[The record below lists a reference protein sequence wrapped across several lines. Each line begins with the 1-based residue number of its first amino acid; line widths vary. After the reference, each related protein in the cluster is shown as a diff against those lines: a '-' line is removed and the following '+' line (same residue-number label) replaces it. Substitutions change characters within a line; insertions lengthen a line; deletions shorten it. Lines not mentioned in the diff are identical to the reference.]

1 MLKVKNPVFPLAS
14 SCNRI
19 ALLTGIVA
27 GTVPNAEIEAAVLK
41 DTEKRKRNKPV
52 VAEGIRFDSVTDAAR
67 HMVAQSRMRLSKD
80 DYFDLVQRKMKK
92 ISRMCTQDCW
102 EGYYWAE

>member
-1 MLKVKNPVFPLAS
+1 MLKVENTVFPLAS
-14 SCNRI
+14 SSNRV

-27 GTVPNAEIEAAVLK
+27 GTVGKAEITEAVLK
-41 DTEKRKRNKPV
+41 DTLRRKHKKPV
-52 VAEGIRFDSVTDAAR
+52 VAEGMYFDSVTDAAR
-67 HMVAQSRMRLSKD
+67 FLVSRCVRSTNNNV
-80 DYFDLVQRKMKK
+80 YFDLVQSKMKS

>member
-1 MLKVKNPVFPLAS
+1 MKVTNTVFPLAT

-19 ALLTGIVA
+19 ALITGIVA
-27 GTVPNAEIEAAVLK
+27 GTVPREEVEAAVIK
-41 DTEKRKRNKPV
+41 DLERRPHKKPV
-52 VAEGIRFDSVTDAAR
+52 VAEGIRFDSVTDAAKFI
-67 HMVAQSRMRLSKD
+67 VALQGKRMPKD
-80 DYFDLVQRKMKK
+80 EFFRRVQGQIKR